1 VSNDHDGVSEDGQ
14 EPVAAAPSDEAA
26 QAPADAVGSAK
37 RVSRAR
43 SGDGRDKPR
52 AAPPS
57 DETSAGSS
65 AADDAGSD
73 DGSEIAEDGAG
84 TDIAVS
90 ATGTVSPGSARAAAR
105 RSAARAG
112 ISEAKG
118 AATPKRAA
126 ATTVKRPN
134 VFARFGR
141 FLREVVAELRKV
153 IWPSRNQMVTYT
165 IVVIVFV
172 AFMVALVGVLD
183 LLFAKGVLA
192 VFG

>member
-26 QAPADAVGSAK
+26 GAPADAVASA
-37 RVSRAR
+37 SAAR
-43 SGDGRDKPR
+43 STDGRDKPR

-57 DETSAGSS
+57 DEASAEPG
-65 AADDAGSD
+65 AADEAAAADSTDASGD
-73 DGSEIAEDGAG
+73 AG
-84 TDIAVS
+84 TDIAALS
-90 ATGTVSPGSARAAAR
+90 SSGTVSPRSARAAAR

-134 VFARFGR
+134 MFARFGR

-165 IVVIVFV
+165 IVVIAFV

>member
-1 VSNDHDGVSEDGQ
+1 MSNDRDGVSEDGQ

-26 QAPADAVGSAK
+26 GAPAEVVGSA
-37 RVSRAR
+37 SRTR
-43 SGDGRDKPR
+43 STDGRDKPR

-57 DETSAGSS
+57 DETSADPG
-65 AADDAGSD
+65 AADDAAA
-73 DGSEIAEDGAG
+73 AEAAEASGDAAG
-84 TDIAVS
+84 TDIAALS
-90 ATGTVSPGSARAAAR
+90 TSGTVSPGSARAAAR

-134 VFARFGR
+134 MFARFGR

-165 IVVIVFV
+165 IVVIAFV

>member
-14 EPVAAAPSDEAA
+14 EPVAAAPSGEAA
-26 QAPADAVGSAK
+26 GAPADAVASA
-37 RVSRAR
+37 SAAR
-43 SGDGRDKPR
+43 STDGRDKPR

-57 DETSAGSS
+57 DEASAEPG
-65 AADDAGSD
+65 AADEAAAADSTDASGD
-73 DGSEIAEDGAG
+73 AG
-84 TDIAVS
+84 TDIAALS
-90 ATGTVSPGSARAAAR
+90 SSGTVSPGSARAAAR

-134 VFARFGR
+134 MFARFGR

-165 IVVIVFV
+165 IVVIAFV

>member
-1 VSNDHDGVSEDGQ
+1 VSNDHDGVTGDGQ
-14 EPVAAAPSDEAA
+14 EPNAVDPSDEAA
-26 QAPADAVGSAK
+26 EASTPEVAGTKAPGPVAGSARK
-37 RVSRAR
+37 
-43 SGDGRDKPR
+43 
-52 AAPPS
+52 APDDAPS
-57 DETSAGSS
+57 EPTDDTVEE
-65 AADDAGSD
+65 AADTTETGSD
-73 DGSEIAEDGAG
+73 DVIGSTAAVG
-84 TDIAVS
+84 TGAVS
-90 ATGTVSPGSARAAAR
+90 AGAARAAAR

-112 ISEAKG
+112 VSETKG

-153 IWPSRNQMVTYT
+153 IWPTRNQMVTYT

-172 AFMVALVGVLD
+172 VFMVALVGVLD

>member
-14 EPVAAAPSDEAA
+14 EPVLTPPSGEAA
-26 QAPADAVGSAK
+26 EKSA
-37 RVSRAR
+37 
-43 SGDGRDKPR
+43 GDGRDR
-52 AAPPS
+52 ARTAPSSGATEEGAAQEGAAEDTGATVGGAAAAVSTGPV
-57 DETSAGSS
+57 SAG
-65 AADDAGSD
+65 A
-73 DGSEIAEDGAG
+73 
-84 TDIAVS
+84 
-90 ATGTVSPGSARAAAR
+90 ARAAAR

-112 ISEAKG
+112 ISESKG

-126 ATTVKRPN
+126 ATAVKQPN
-134 VFARFGR
+134 LFARFSR

-153 IWPSRNQMVTYT
+153 IWPTKNQMVTYT
-165 IVVIVFV
+165 IVVIAFV

>member
-1 VSNDHDGVSEDGQ
+1 MSNDRDGVTGDGHD
-14 EPVAAAPSDEAA
+14 PVGAVPSDEAA
-26 QAPADAVGSAK
+26 DLSAADAAAAVP
-37 RVSRAR
+37 
-43 SGDGRDKPR
+43 SGDGRQRARTAPASASDADGVTSGSELG
-52 AAPPS
+52 AAPV
-57 DETSAGSS
+57 AGSS
-65 AADDAGSD
+65 PVAA
-73 DGSEIAEDGAG
+73 
-84 TDIAVS
+84 
-90 ATGTVSPGSARAAAR
+90 GSARAAAR

-112 ISEAKG
+112 VSEAKG

-134 VFARFGR
+134 IFARFSR

-153 IWPSRNQMVTYT
+153 IWPTKNQMVTYT

-172 AFMVALVGVLD
+172 VFMVALVGVLD